1 MKIITSIALIIGLAT
16 PSMAEEETPAARK
29 VTALEELLA
38 LCETSGKCGDI
49 ITKASYRI
57 NGEEVTG
64 VEVSLPTG
72 KVFYFKRVDER
83 SLISGACSCGDCV
96 SSTPLVW
103 CEVL

>member
-1 MKIITSIALIIGLAT
+1 MKILTSIALIVGLAT
-16 PSMAEEETPAARK
+16 PSLAEEETSTARK

-38 LCETSGKCGDI
+38 LCEASGKCGDI
-49 ITKASYRI
+49 ITKATYRI

-64 VEVSLPTG
+64 VEVSLPSG
-72 KVFYFKRVDER
+72 KVFYFKKIDPR
-83 SLISGACSCGDCV
+83 SLISGGCYCGDCV